1 MALKGTATIELTN
14 ADGSKEIIKHDNMIT
29 NALSDM
35 CLSLR
40 GETAAILKMT
50 SLGDNYA
57 QTMFGGLLLFDE
69 ELNSD
74 PNDYQIPTAKITGY
88 ASQDAYAGLD
98 LSRGSFNQSEG
109 GVQADGSYK
118 FVWDFSTSQANGTIK
133 SLGLCPNVMGKIGA
147 TDTVVSSEIKDFY
160 FVESPQKP
168 FDSNGWLLNDSGST
182 NGLSNWS
189 FNIVAIVGDIAY
201 AVDYYN
207 LFYNS
212 SSDYSGRSILRNGGI
227 LKLYRFKLG
236 ATIINL
242 ADTVAR
248 ARYIDC
254 IDVQLPTSFIGT
266 LYQSS
271 GNHTIACNFNQEESK
286 LIVFPC
292 ALASNVAVN
301 GTIQYLDIDLVNNMQ
316 ITTHTFTNNTAD
328 VIKGHYG
335 RGCIGNND
343 IYYYFYPTKDYILVA
358 SGTGDYDKKMYIV
371 NSNDNTYIKPV
382 TYAGSDL
389 IVESIT
395 PIFINKNTV
404 VVKTVLNTGQYGWH
418 TMIIDLTTGIAKH
431 TNAANFTER
440 GNISI
445 GNKALFIK
453 MGPYLTYYVTINPF
467 ILTTKNNLD
476 APVQKTASQTM
487 KITYTLSEVA
497 EV

>member
-14 ADGSKEIIKHDNMIT
+14 ADGSKEVIKHDNMIT

-109 GVQADGSYK
+109 GVQPDGSYK
-118 FVWDFSTSQANGTIK
+118 FVWDFSTAQANGTIK

-160 FVESPQKP
+160 FVEDPQKP
-168 FDSNGWLLNDSGST
+168 FNSSGWLLNDSGST
-182 NGLSNWS
+182 NGISNWC
-189 FNIVAIVGDIAY
+189 FNIVAIVDDIAY

-212 SSDYSGRSILRNGGI
+212 SSDYSGRSVLNNGGI

-236 ATIINL
+236 TTAINL

-254 IDVQLPTSFIGT
+254 IDVQLPTSFIST
-266 LYQSS
+266 LDKGSQTY
-271 GNHTIACNFNQEESK
+271 TIASNFNKEENK
-286 LIVFPC
+286 LIIFPC
-292 ALASNVAVN
+292 ELANNVAIN

-316 ITTHTFTNNTAD
+316 ITTHTFTNSTAD
-328 VIKGHYG
+328 VIRGG
-335 RGCIGNND
+335 RGTSCLGTSD
-343 IYYYFYPTKDYILVA
+343 PHYLFYPMKDYILVA
-358 SGTGDYDKKMYIV
+358 SGTDNYGKKMYIV
-371 NSNDNTYIKPV
+371 NSHDNTDIKPV

-389 IVESIT
+389 PVECIV

-404 VVKTVLNTGQYGWH
+404 VVKTVSTSGQYGWH
-418 TMIIDLTTGIAKH
+418 IMIIDLTTGIAKH